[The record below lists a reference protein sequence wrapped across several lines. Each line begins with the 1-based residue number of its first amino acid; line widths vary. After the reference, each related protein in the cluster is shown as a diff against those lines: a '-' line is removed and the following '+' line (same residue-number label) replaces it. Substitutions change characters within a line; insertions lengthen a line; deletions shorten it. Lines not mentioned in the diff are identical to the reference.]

1 MTPNELPTS
10 IEELQ
15 KLVLSLRR
23 EVVVT
28 KQQAIELTST
38 VEAQK
43 KRLEQSERTI
53 KELLQALKGK
63 KQERLDPNQLLL
75 FDLGELEKLLEDEKS
90 HWK

>member
-15 KLVLSLRR
+15 KLVLSQHQRVQSMLTEKEKLQR
-23 EVVVT
+23 EIVVAR
-28 KQQAIELTST
+28 QQAIELTST

-63 KQERLDPNQLLL
+63 KRERLDP
-75 FDLGELEKLLEDEKS
+75 
-90 HWK
+90 

>member
-38 VEAQK
+38 IEAQK

-63 KQERLDPNQLLL
+63 KARTARSQ
-75 FDLGELEKLLEDEKS
+75 S
-90 HWK
+90 IVAV

>member
-1 MTPNELPTS
+1 MVARNSRMTPNELPTS

-15 KLVLSLRR
+15 KLVLQARFEKEALRNQVDDVKR
-23 EVVVT
+23 EMIIA
-28 KQQAIELTST
+28 KQQTIELTST

-63 KQERLDPNQLLL
+63 KRERLDP
-75 FDLGELEKLLEDEKS
+75 
-90 HWK
+90 